1 MLQQHA
7 DCASATTVIELI
19 IFVAYGAYW
28 VCLRCPNPQNSDM
41 NSIFI
46 VRLDVNLCDCAGKAG
61 GGGRGGGGKK
71 TAVITD
77 QNTV

>member
-46 VRLDVNLCDCAGKAG
+46 VRLDVNLCDCAGTAG
-61 GGGRGGGGKK
+61 GGGGGGCGHRKRVC
-71 TAVITD
+71 TES
-77 QNTV
+77 